1 MSDETMIPTPD
12 SSAGASDGYGVGNA
26 ILDEVRGA
34 ADYDSFSTPGVN
46 DGADVLADDS
56 AYDWSE
62 DQSHITDNAY
72 GDERGPIP
80 YDRFREVNEQARNAR
95 QELDQ
100 WNEVIQEFRQ
110 QGFNS
115 AADLKKAYAQRE
127 AQMQEEAIRNRYRE
141 LEQQEL
147 VDPQTANLQLEAE
160 LERFRYQQAMAQ
172 VSQYMIQQERQA
184 AATQYPLAQ
193 QAPAMVETL
202 INRGVPPHEAVKIT
216 HEQIA
221 NLRRSIQSDVTKQV
235 AQGRNTPMPTGRG
248 NSAQPVVNGNVPQ
261 GGRISLS
268 ALMGIGRNRNSV

>member
-12 SSAGASDGYGVGNA
+12 SSAGASDGYGIGNA

-56 AYDWSE
+56 AYDWSQ
-62 DQSHITDNAY
+62 DQSHITDVN
-72 GDERGPIP
+72 DTDRGPIP
-80 YDRFREVNEQARNAR
+80 YDRFREVNEQARSAKH
-95 QELDQ
+95 ELDQ
-100 WNEVIQEFRQ
+100 WSDIIQEFRQ

-115 AADLKKAYAQRE
+115 AADLRKAASQRE
-127 AQMQEEAIRNRYRE
+127 AAMQEESIRTRYRE

-160 LERFRYQQAMAQ
+160 LERFRYQQAMSQ
-172 VSQYMIQQERQA
+172 VSHYMIQQERQTA
-184 AATQYPLAQ
+184 VAQYPLAQ
-193 QAPAMVETL
+193 QAPAMVESL
-202 INRGVPPHEAVKIT
+202 INRGVPPQEAVKIT

-221 NLRRSIQSDVTKQV
+221 NLRKSIQSDVTKQV
-235 AQGRNTPMPTGRG
+235 AQGRNSPMPTGRG
-248 NSAQPVVNGNVPQ
+248 NSAQPVVNGNMPQ
-261 GGRISLS
+261 GGRSTLS

>member
-12 SSAGASDGYGVGNA
+12 SSAGASDGYGIGNA
-26 ILDEVRGA
+26 ILDEVRDA

-56 AYDWSE
+56 AYDWSQ
-62 DQSHITDNAY
+62 DQSHITGANDN
-72 GDERGPIP
+72 DRGPIP
-80 YDRFREVNEQARNAR
+80 YDRFREVNEQARSAR

-100 WNEVIQEFRQ
+100 WNDVIQEFRQ

-115 AADLKKAYAQRE
+115 AADLRKAAVQRE
-127 AQMQEEAIRNRYRE
+127 AAMQEESIRTRYRD

-147 VDPQTANLQLEAE
+147 IDPQTANLQLEAE

-172 VSQYMIQQERQA
+172 VSQYMIQQERQTA
-184 AATQYPLAQ
+184 VTQYPLAQ
-193 QAPAMVETL
+193 QAPAMVESL
-202 INRGVPPHEAVKIT
+202 INRGVPPQEAVKIT

-221 NLRRSIQSDVTKQV
+221 NLRKSIQSDVTKQV
-235 AQGRNTPMPTGRG
+235 AQGRNSPMPTGRG
-248 NSAQPVVNGNVPQ
+248 NSAQPVVNGNMPQ
-261 GGRISLS
+261 GGRMSLS

>member
-12 SSAGASDGYGVGNA
+12 SSAGASDGYGIGNA

-56 AYDWSE
+56 AYDWSN
-62 DQSHITDNAY
+62 DQSHITDVN
-72 GDERGPIP
+72 DTDRGPIP
-80 YDRFREVNEQARNAR
+80 YDRFREVNEQARTAR

-100 WNEVIQEFRQ
+100 WSDIIQEFRQ

-115 AADLKKAYAQRE
+115 AADLRKAASQRE
-127 AQMQEEAIRNRYRE
+127 AAMQEESIRTRYRE

-160 LERFRYQQAMAQ
+160 LERFRYQQAMSQ
-172 VSQYMIQQERQA
+172 VSHYMIQQERQTA
-184 AATQYPLAQ
+184 VAQYPLAQ
-193 QAPAMVETL
+193 QAPAMVESL
-202 INRGVPPHEAVKIT
+202 INRGVPPQEAVKIT

-221 NLRRSIQSDVTKQV
+221 NLRKSIQSDVTKQV
-235 AQGRNTPMPTGRG
+235 AQGRNSPMPTGRG
-248 NSAQPVVNGNVPQ
+248 NSAQPVVNGNMPQ
-261 GGRISLS
+261 GGRMSLS

>member
-12 SSAGASDGYGVGNA
+12 SSAGASDGYGIGNA
-26 ILDEVRGA
+26 ILDEVRDA

-62 DQSHITDNAY
+62 DQSHITGANDN
-72 GDERGPIP
+72 DRGPIP
-80 YDRFREVNEQARNAR
+80 YDRFREVNEQARSAR

-100 WNEVIQEFRQ
+100 WNDVIQEFRQ

-115 AADLKKAYAQRE
+115 AADLRKAAVQRE
-127 AQMQEEAIRNRYRE
+127 AAMQEESIRTRYRD

-147 VDPQTANLQLEAE
+147 IDPQTANLQLEAE

-172 VSQYMIQQERQA
+172 VSQYMIQQERQTA
-184 AATQYPLAQ
+184 VTQYPLAQ
-193 QAPAMVETL
+193 QAPAMVESL
-202 INRGVPPHEAVKIT
+202 INRGVPPQEAVKIT

-221 NLRRSIQSDVTKQV
+221 NLRKSIQSDVTKQV
-235 AQGRNTPMPTGRG
+235 AQGRNSPMPTGRG
-248 NSAQPVVNGNVPQ
+248 NSAQPVVNGNMPQ
-261 GGRISLS
+261 GGRMSLS

>member
-12 SSAGASDGYGVGNA
+12 SSAGASDGYGIGNA

-56 AYDWSE
+56 AYDWSN
-62 DQSHITDNAY
+62 DQSHITDVN
-72 GDERGPIP
+72 DTDRGPIP
-80 YDRFREVNEQARNAR
+80 YDRFREVNEQARSAR

-100 WNEVIQEFRQ
+100 WNDIIQEFRQ

-115 AADLKKAYAQRE
+115 AADLKKAAVMRE
-127 AQMQEEAIRNRYRE
+127 AAMQEEGIRNRYRE

-147 VDPQTANLQLEAE
+147 IDPQTANLQLEAE
-160 LERFRYQQAMAQ
+160 LEKFRYQQAMAQ
-172 VSQYMIQQERQA
+172 VSQYMIQQERQSA
-184 AATQYPLAQ
+184 VTQYPLAQ
-193 QAPAMVETL
+193 QAPAMVESL
-202 INRGVPPHEAVKIT
+202 INRGVPPQEAVKIT

-235 AQGRNTPMPTGRG
+235 AQGRNSPMPTGRG
-248 NSAQPVVNGNVPQ
+248 NSAQPVVNGNMPQ
-261 GGRISLS
+261 GGRMSLS

>member
-12 SSAGASDGYGVGNA
+12 SSAGASDGYGIGNA
-26 ILDEVRGA
+26 ILDEVRDA
-34 ADYDSFSTPGVN
+34 ADYDTFSTPGVN

-56 AYDWSE
+56 AYDWSQ
-62 DQSHITDNAY
+62 DQSHITEVQDN
-72 GDERGPIP
+72 DRGPIP
-80 YDRFREVNEQARNAR
+80 YDRFREVNEQARSAR

-100 WNEVIQEFRQ
+100 WNDIIQEFRQ

-115 AADLKKAYAQRE
+115 AADLRKAAAQRE
-127 AQMQEEAIRNRYRE
+127 AVMQEEAIRTRYRE

-172 VSQYMIQQERQA
+172 VSQYMIQQERETA
-184 AATQYPLAQ
+184 VNQYPLAQ

-202 INRGVPPHEAVKIT
+202 INRGVPPQEAVKIT

-221 NLRRSIQSDVTKQV
+221 NLRKSIQSDVTKQV

-261 GGRISLS
+261 GGRMSLS

>member
-12 SSAGASDGYGVGNA
+12 SSAGASDGYGIGNA

-56 AYDWSE
+56 AYDWSQ
-62 DQSHITDNAY
+62 DQSHITDTQDN
-72 GDERGPIP
+72 DRGPIP
-80 YDRFREVNEQARNAR
+80 YDRFREVNEQARSAK

-100 WNEVIQEFRQ
+100 WNDIIQEFRQ

-115 AADLKKAYAQRE
+115 AADLRKAAAQRE
-127 AQMQEEAIRNRYRE
+127 AVMQEEGIRNRYRE

-147 VDPQTANLQLEAE
+147 IDPQTANLQMEAE
-160 LERFRYQQAMAQ
+160 LERFRYQQAMSQ
-172 VSQYMIQQERQA
+172 VSQYMIQQERQQ

-202 INRGVPPHEAVKIT
+202 INRGVPPQEAVKIT

-221 NLRRSIQSDVTKQV
+221 NLRKSIQSDVTKQV
-235 AQGRNTPMPTGRG
+235 AQGRNSPMPTGRG
-248 NSAQPVVNGNVPQ
+248 NSAQSVVNGNMPQ
-261 GGRISLS
+261 GGRMSLS

>member
-12 SSAGASDGYGVGNA
+12 SSAGASDGYGIGNA

-56 AYDWSE
+56 AYDWSQ
-62 DQSHITDNAY
+62 DQSHITDVN
-72 GDERGPIP
+72 DTDRGPIP
-80 YDRFREVNEQARNAR
+80 YDRFREVNEQARSAKH
-95 QELDQ
+95 ELDQ
-100 WNEVIQEFRQ
+100 WSDIIQEFRQ

-115 AADLKKAYAQRE
+115 AADLRKAASQRE
-127 AQMQEEAIRNRYRE
+127 AAMQEESIRTRYRE

-160 LERFRYQQAMAQ
+160 LERFRYQQAMSQ
-172 VSQYMIQQERQA
+172 VSQYMIQQERQTA
-184 AATQYPLAQ
+184 VAQYPLAQ
-193 QAPAMVETL
+193 QAPAMVESL
-202 INRGVPPHEAVKIT
+202 INRGVPPQEAVKIT

-221 NLRRSIQSDVTKQV
+221 NLRKSIQSDVTKQV
-235 AQGRNTPMPTGRG
+235 AQGRNSPMPTGRG
-248 NSAQPVVNGNVPQ
+248 NSAQPVVNGNMPQ
-261 GGRISLS
+261 GGRSTLS

>member
-12 SSAGASDGYGVGNA
+12 SSAGASDGYGIGNA
-26 ILDEVRGA
+26 ILDEVRDA
-34 ADYDSFSTPGVN
+34 ADYDTFSTTGVN

-62 DQSHITDNAY
+62 DQSHITGTDDN
-72 GDERGPIP
+72 ERGPIP

-95 QELDQ
+95 QELEQ
-100 WNEVIQEFRQ
+100 WNDIIQEFRQ

-115 AADLKKAYAQRE
+115 AADLRKAAAQRE
-127 AQMQEEAIRNRYRE
+127 AIQQEESIRSRYRE

-147 VDPQTANLQLEAE
+147 LDPQTANLQLEAE

-172 VSQYMIQQERQA
+172 VSQYMIQQERQQA
-184 AATQYPLAQ
+184 VNQYPLAQ

-202 INRGVPPHEAVKIT
+202 INRGVPPQEAVKIT

-221 NLRRSIQSDVTKQV
+221 NLRKSIQSDVTKQV

-261 GGRISLS
+261 GGRMSLS

>member
-12 SSAGASDGYGVGNA
+12 SSAGASDGYGIGNA
-26 ILDEVRGA
+26 ILDEVRNA

-56 AYDWSE
+56 AYDWSQ
-62 DQSHITDNAY
+62 DQSHITEANDN
-72 GDERGPIP
+72 DRGPIP
-80 YDRFREVNEQARNAR
+80 YDRFREVNEQARSAR

-100 WNEVIQEFRQ
+100 WNDIIQEFRQ

-115 AADLKKAYAQRE
+115 AADLRKAAVQRE
-127 AQMQEEAIRNRYRE
+127 AQMQEESIRTRYRD

-147 VDPQTANLQLEAE
+147 IDPQTANLQLEAE

-172 VSQYMIQQERQA
+172 VSQYMIQQERQTA
-184 AATQYPLAQ
+184 VTQYPLAQ
-193 QAPAMVETL
+193 QAPAMVESL
-202 INRGVPPHEAVKIT
+202 INRGVPPQEAVKIT

-221 NLRRSIQSDVTKQV
+221 NLRKSIQSDVTKQV
-235 AQGRNTPMPTGRG
+235 AQGRNSPMPTGRG
-248 NSAQPVVNGNVPQ
+248 NSAQPVVNGNMPQ
-261 GGRISLS
+261 GGRMSLS

>member
-12 SSAGASDGYGVGNA
+12 SSAGASDAYGIGNA

-34 ADYDSFSTPGVN
+34 ADYDTFSTPGVN
-46 DGADVLADDS
+46 DGADVLAGDS

-62 DQSHITDNAY
+62 DQSHITGTNDN
-72 GDERGPIP
+72 ERGPIP
-80 YDRFREVNEQARNAR
+80 YDRFREVNEQARSAK

-100 WNEVIQEFRQ
+100 WNDIIQEFRQ

-115 AADLKKAYAQRE
+115 AADLRKAAAQRD
-127 AQMQEEAIRNRYRE
+127 AAMQEEAIRNRYRE

-172 VSQYMIQQERQA
+172 VSQYMIQQERQTA
-184 AATQYPLAQ
+184 VNQYPLAQ

-202 INRGVPPHEAVKIT
+202 INRGVPPQEAVKIT

-221 NLRRSIQSDVTKQV
+221 NLRKSIQSDVTKQV

-248 NSAQPVVNGNVPQ
+248 NSAQPVVNGNAPQ
-261 GGRISLS
+261 GGRMSLS

>member
-12 SSAGASDGYGVGNA
+12 SSAGASDGYGIGNA

-56 AYDWSE
+56 AYDWSN
-62 DQSHITDNAY
+62 DQSHITDVN
-72 GDERGPIP
+72 DTDRGPIP
-80 YDRFREVNEQARNAR
+80 YDRFREVNEQARTAR

-100 WNEVIQEFRQ
+100 WSDIIQEFRQ

-115 AADLKKAYAQRE
+115 AADLRKAASQRE
-127 AQMQEEAIRNRYRE
+127 SAMQEESIRTRYRE

-160 LERFRYQQAMAQ
+160 LERFRYQQAMSQ
-172 VSQYMIQQERQA
+172 VSHYMIQQERQTA
-184 AATQYPLAQ
+184 VAQYPLAQ
-193 QAPAMVETL
+193 QAPAMVESL
-202 INRGVPPHEAVKIT
+202 INRGVPPQEAVKIT

-221 NLRRSIQSDVTKQV
+221 NLRKSIQSDVTKQV
-235 AQGRNTPMPTGRG
+235 AQGRNSPMPTGRG
-248 NSAQPVVNGNVPQ
+248 NSAQPVVNGNMPQ
-261 GGRISLS
+261 GGRMSLS

>member
-12 SSAGASDGYGVGNA
+12 SSAGASDGYGIGNA
-26 ILDEVRGA
+26 ILDEVRDA

-56 AYDWSE
+56 AYDWSQ
-62 DQSHITDNAY
+62 DQSHITEANDN
-72 GDERGPIP
+72 DRGPIP
-80 YDRFREVNEQARNAR
+80 YDRFREVNEQARSAR

-100 WNEVIQEFRQ
+100 WNDIIQEFRQ

-115 AADLKKAYAQRE
+115 AADLRKAAVQRE
-127 AQMQEEAIRNRYRE
+127 AQMQEESIRTRYRD

-147 VDPQTANLQLEAE
+147 IDPQTANLQLEAE

-172 VSQYMIQQERQA
+172 VSQYMIQQERQTA
-184 AATQYPLAQ
+184 VTQYPLAQ
-193 QAPAMVETL
+193 QAPAMVESL
-202 INRGVPPHEAVKIT
+202 INRGVPPQEAVKIT

-221 NLRRSIQSDVTKQV
+221 NLRKSIQSDVTKQV
-235 AQGRNTPMPTGRG
+235 AQGRNSPMPTGRG
-248 NSAQPVVNGNVPQ
+248 NSAQPVVNGNMPQ
-261 GGRISLS
+261 GGRMSLS

>member
-12 SSAGASDGYGVGNA
+12 SSAGASDGYGIGNA

-56 AYDWSE
+56 AYDWSN
-62 DQSHITDNAY
+62 DQSHITDVN
-72 GDERGPIP
+72 DTDRGPIP
-80 YDRFREVNEQARNAR
+80 YDRFREVNEQARTAR

-100 WNEVIQEFRQ
+100 WSDIIQEFRQ

-115 AADLKKAYAQRE
+115 AADLRKAASQRE
-127 AQMQEEAIRNRYRE
+127 AAMQEESIRTRYRE

-160 LERFRYQQAMAQ
+160 LERFRYQQAMSQ
-172 VSQYMIQQERQA
+172 VSHYMIQQERQTA
-184 AATQYPLAQ
+184 VAQYPLAQ
-193 QAPAMVETL
+193 QAPAMVESL
-202 INRGVPPHEAVKIT
+202 INRGVPPQEAVKIT

-221 NLRRSIQSDVTKQV
+221 NLRKSIQSDVTKQV
-235 AQGRNTPMPTGRG
+235 AQGRNSPMPTGRG
-248 NSAQPVVNGNVPQ
+248 NSAQPVVNGNMPQ
-261 GGRISLS
+261 GGRSTLS